1 MQIYLGANQK
11 KPPFLMKTVTRNSQ
25 TYNDNHCQTY
35 NDFSDENGLG
45 WGKSTGRETPQ
56 EANTGVQ
63 VRDDGRLDQVRM
75 ERSGNT
81 DCILEAGQSEV
92 DDELMW
98 EVTEGNKYG

>member
-1 MQIYLGANQK
+1 MITTV
-11 KPPFLMKTVTRNSQ
+11 KPTMISLMKMDWDGARVQAERLPRRLTQ
-25 TYNDNHCQTY
+25 
-35 NDFSDENGLG
+35 
-45 WGKSTGRETPQ
+45 
-56 EANTGVQ
+56 GVQ

-81 DCILEAGQSEV
+81 DCILEAGQSEL

>member
-1 MQIYLGANQK
+1 MKMDWDGARVQA
-11 KPPFLMKTVTRNSQ
+11 
-25 TYNDNHCQTY
+25 
-35 NDFSDENGLG
+35 
-45 WGKSTGRETPQ
+45 ETPQ
-56 EANTGVQ
+56 EANTGVP

-81 DCILEAGQSEV
+81 DYILEAGQSEL